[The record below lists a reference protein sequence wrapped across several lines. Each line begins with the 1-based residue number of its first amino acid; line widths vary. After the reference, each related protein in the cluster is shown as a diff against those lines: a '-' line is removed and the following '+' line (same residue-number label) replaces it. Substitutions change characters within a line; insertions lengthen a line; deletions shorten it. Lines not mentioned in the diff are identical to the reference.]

1 MEPNRYSVEV
11 REAIARLQHGG
22 RLFFVEEKPYPAP
35 HKIVIVLEDERYS
48 VSYND
53 FAFLVS
59 RQVIQSIG
67 STVFD
72 TFPAEEYGILPE

>member
-11 REAIARLQHGG
+11 QEAIERLQRGG
-22 RLFFVEEKPYPAP
+22 RLFLVEDKPYPAP
-35 HKIVIVLEDERYS
+35 HKIVIVLEQERYP

-59 RQVIQSIG
+59 RQIIQSIG
-67 STVFD
+67 STSFD
-72 TFPAEEYGILPE
+72 TFPAEEYVILPE

>member
-11 REAIARLQHGG
+11 QEAIERLQRGG
-22 RLFFVEEKPYPAP
+22 RLFLVEEKPYPAP
-35 HKIVIVLEDERYS
+35 HQIFIVLEDERYS

-59 RQVIQSIG
+59 RKMIQSIG

-72 TFPAEEYGILPE
+72 TFPAEEYVILPE